1 MQSSLIIFAVTTWAA
16 SFANGWADCR
26 PRNFMVQDA
35 SSIQRSLETQVAF
48 VLSATEEEYNKSKQS
63 GALSGAYGPIFG
75 AASFGDAKEAAR
87 RVAEAIKFDYRASYA
102 SNYFSQNMSPAALA
116 SYGTCME
123 RDKERPGLALW
134 LQERQGDFITL
145 KSYWVGAD
153 KTLAAA
159 SWDAEAIVEGGK
171 IVSKPDAWI
180 KARTEEIVIRRDG
193 NVDVFLSI
201 KVGGA
206 TKSFVIVKD
215 PPNIAWRSKPI
226 ISETILLARSYSRS
240 PGCVPGISY
249 DCIYTSE
256 PGGIFEAGSA
266 AITERTTTDLKR
278 YSSRIT
284 VNSPSKICME
294 ITQSTGACEV
304 VQSASG
310 RLSAM
315 ELFPTAQ
322 HTLE

>member
-1 MQSSLIIFAVTTWAA
+1 MKSSSFSIAITIWAA
-16 SFANGWADCR
+16 SFANSWADCN
-26 PRNFMVQDA
+26 PRDFMVQDT
-35 SSIQRSLETQVAF
+35 SSIQQSLETQIAF
-48 VLSATEEEYNKSKQS
+48 VLTATEEEYNKSKQS
-63 GALSGAYGPIFG
+63 GALSGAYGPISG

-87 RVAEAIKFDYRASYA
+87 RVAEAIKFDYRTSYA
-102 SNYFSQNMSPAALA
+102 SNYFSQKMSPAALA

-153 KTLAAA
+153 TTVAAA
-159 SWDAEAIVEGGK
+159 SWDSEAIVDGGMV
-171 IVSKPDAWI
+171 VSKPDAWI
-180 KARTEEIVIRRDG
+180 KARTEEIVIRRNG

-226 ISETILLARSYSRS
+226 ISEAVLKAASHGPN
-240 PGCVPGISY
+240 PGCSAGAAEQ
-249 DCIYTSE
+249 CIYASE
-256 PGGIFEAGSA
+256 LGGALDATSA
-266 AITERTTTDLKR
+266 AITERTTTDPSR

-310 RLSAM
+310 RVSAM
-315 ELFPTAQ
+315 ERYPTIA
-322 HTLE
+322 E